1 MKKCLGSI
9 AVGII
14 FVELFDF
21 QTLKKYD
28 GFKWGD
34 EMQESGENY
43 LEMILILQGQNG
55 RTRSIDVAKALSVS
69 KPSVSRAVSKLKKEG
84 YLLTGEKGYLQLTES
99 GLEIAERI
107 YERHRFLT
115 EFFMNIGVSEP
126 IAVADACRV
135 EHVISQE
142 TFLKWKDAYQK

>member
-1 MKKCLGSI
+1 M
-9 AVGII
+9 
-14 FVELFDF
+14 
-21 QTLKKYD
+21 
-28 GFKWGD
+28 
-34 EMQESGENY
+34 
-43 LEMILILQGQNG
+43 
-55 RTRSIDVAKALSVS
+55 
-69 KPSVSRAVSKLKKEG
+69 
-84 YLLTGEKGYLQLTES
+84 TGEKGYLQLTES